1 MDPLPYCGAAPVPG
15 LLWTRWNLDPALLA
29 AMAALAA
36 AHLRTAPRRTPALA
50 AWALLAL
57 LFVSPFCA
65 LTSAL
70 FAARTLHHIVLIGVV
85 PPLLLLAGIRLPRL
99 PAGPAALL
107 HFAILWAWHLPAAYA
122 LALASTPAYWL
133 MQASLLASAL
143 ALWRAILAR
152 GPALPPLAALAFTT
166 AQTGLLGAL
175 LTFIPAPLYAFHLAT
190 TWPWGL
196 SPLADQQ
203 LAGALMWTLGALPT
217 LAAAAALAALR
228 LARPAP
234 ATVAAP

>member
-1 MDPLPYCGAAPVPG
+1 MDPLPYCGAPPVPG
-15 LLWTRWNLDPALLA
+15 LLWTRWNTDPALLA
-29 AMAALAA
+29 ALAA
-36 AHLRTAPRRTPALA
+36 VAFAHLRTAPRRAPGLA
-50 AWALLAL
+50 AWALLAI

-70 FAARTLHHIVLIGVV
+70 FAARTLHHILLVGIV
-85 PPLLLLAGIRLPRL
+85 PPLLLLAGLRLPRL
-99 PAGPAALL
+99 PALPAALL

-122 LALASTPAYWL
+122 LALSSTPAYWL

-143 ALWRAILAR
+143 ALWRAILPPGAAF
-152 GPALPPLAALAFTT
+152 PALAALAFTT

-175 LTFIPAPLYAFHLAT
+175 LTFIPVPLYAFHHAT

-196 SPLADQQ
+196 SPLADQH

-217 LAAAAALAALR
+217 LVAAAALAAQR
-228 LARPAP
+228 LARPQ
-234 ATVAAP
+234 AAAS